1 MICFSG
7 SAGHRSHGVLGFAED
22 PDVLLASPSC
32 TRAERDAQVGDE
44 AGHWGT
50 GTGDKSLEG

>member
-1 MICFSG
+1 M
-7 SAGHRSHGVLGFAED
+7 LGFAED

-44 AGHWGT
+44 ADHWGT
-50 GTGDKSLEG
+50 GTGDKSLES

>member
-7 SAGHRSHGVLGFAED
+7 SAGHRSHSGLGFAEAL
-22 PDVLLASPSC
+22 DVLLASPSC
-32 TRAERDAQVGDE
+32 TRAERGAQVGDK
-44 AGHWGT
+44 ADWGT